1 MELTNI
7 LMICQIVVLGTT
19 IASMFVV
26 VGRKDQVLRTVDR
39 DLQELSNISKDLVKS
54 VVSIGATQ
62 KHVDEKLAELAR
74 RIQRLEDR

>member
-1 MELTNI
+1 MDLVSI
-7 LMICQIVVLGTT
+7 LMICQIIVLGTT

-39 DLQELSNISKDLVKS
+39 DLQELGGISKDLVKS
-54 VVSIGATQ
+54 VVSMTANQ
-62 KHVDEKLAELAR
+62 KHTDEKLGELAR